1 MKTKFFK
8 GISAAFALVMV
19 ALATT
24 FTACEKEEFNV
35 DVKPANAQAVI
46 SPIVLFTDAE
56 GHVTDVTNQS
66 TFEPTVDKLVFVGNP
81 ALSAKTQV
89 VKATYIKDGET
100 YSSSISVTVPALLAG
115 QYANITPTIMLQAK
129 NAPVEF
135 DKTEEHVTTEQAKT
149 AHIDNVTMYWWNNT
163 TREYTKKEGMKLAD
177 NAISFEEG
185 ISQEAKSYIV
195 NFVAGI
201 KETYKETP
209 EIVTFNVYAN
219 SRTTLSLSYNITET
233 TYTFN
238 LKEAAKAAVKVG
250 TVKTE
255 NYTTTTVTKQENQ
268 NIPGHG
274 HSHGHGH
281 GHGDDA
287 NAGGGIVWA
296 D

>member
-89 VKATYIKDGET
+89 VKATYVKDGET
-100 YSSSISVTVPALLAG
+100 YSSSINVTVPALLAG

-129 NAPVEF
+129 NAPVEIDVTTDPKNILQ
-135 DKTEEHVTTEQAKT
+135 DKTAYV
-149 AHIDNVTMYWWNNT
+149 DNVTMYYWDT
-163 TREYTKKEGMKLAD
+163 TRKYTKKEGKKLVE
-177 NAISFEEG
+177 NSLSFEEG
-185 ISQEAKSYIV
+185 ISQEAKLYIV
-195 NFVAGI
+195 TFAADI
-201 KETYKETP
+201 KKTYKETQ
-209 EIVTFNVYAN
+209 EEVSFKVLAT
-219 SRTTLSLSYNITET
+219 SRTALSLTYDITET

-238 LKEAAKAAVKVG
+238 LKDAAKAAVKVG
-250 TVKTE
+250 SVKTE
-255 NYTTTTVTKQENQ
+255 DYTTTTVTTQEGLS
-268 NIPGHG
+268 IPGHG

-281 GHGDDA
+281 GHGNDA